1 MGRLKPVLL
10 LKLKSQQKAFED
22 LQSKVRKKPTAGKVH
37 RLRVLTRRLRAPLW
51 LALQCHDTK
60 AIQKAQRGL
69 RKLGRS
75 LGELRKWDVAIED
88 AEAYAEDTAEIESQ
102 RRKAVNALQLEL
114 KPKRMK
120 KLSKVL
126 GKAIDDISKIPPI
139 QLASP
144 LEPLR
149 RALLDMLEHSP
160 KTKPAR
166 HHLRIRLKRVRY
178 LIESLGHQSA
188 SLEKLQEALGR
199 EHDLDFL
206 QSFLGRKSV
215 IQRDEL
221 REQERSQKLLG
232 PAIHSAHRE
241 LGKVL
246 RELGAESGD

>member
-1 MGRLKPVLL
+1 MKRLRPVLL
-10 LKLKSQQKAFED
+10 LKLKNQRKAFED
-22 LQSKVRKKPTAGKVH
+22 LQKKVRKKATAGKVH
-37 RLRVLTRRLRAPLW
+37 KLRVLTRRLRAPLW

-69 RKLGRS
+69 RKFGRA

-88 AEAYAEDTAEIESQ
+88 AKTYGQDTSELESR
-102 RRKAVNALQLEL
+102 RRKAGKDFRAEL
-114 KPKRMK
+114 KSKWLK
-120 KLSKVL
+120 KLSKTL
-126 GKAIDDISKIPPI
+126 SQAIDDISQIPPA

-178 LIESLGHQSA
+178 LLESLGHEST
-188 SLEKLQEALGR
+188 SLEKLQDALGR

-206 QSFLGRKSV
+206 QSVVGRKSV
-215 IQRDEL
+215 IQRDGL
-221 REQERSQKLLG
+221 REEERSRKLLV

-241 LGKVL
+241 LGKIL
-246 RELGAESGD
+246 RDLTG